1 MQYNG
6 KRKKDKKTNDDPHNI
21 THETKDQVSR
31 TPLKPWVNSGVPEGQ
46 VVPAPLV
53 AHVALL

>member
-6 KRKKDKKTNDDPHNI
+6 QRKKDKKTNDDPHNI

-31 TPLKPWVNSGVPEGQ
+31 TPLKPLVNSGVPEG
-46 VVPAPLV
+46 
-53 AHVALL
+53 